1 MIENLIFPIDHI
13 IITIGSILIIFCFW
27 KGIVNSI
34 LGLLTWIG
42 SILITIYF
50 YNALSELINQQLLK
64 IEVLSNYEQI
74 TDLISTLLS
83 IPIIFLFSLFI
94 LKKLR
99 KIISSDLDS
108 QTLGKII
115 DKIFGFLFG
124 FIFSYIIFSTII
136 YFTNNFELLN
146 FLNEWLLNNSYL
158 LSELDSFNDSL
169 LNAII
174 GVEEENIS

>member
-1 MIENLIFPIDHI
+1 MIENFIFPLDYILL
-13 IITIGSILIIFCFW
+13 TIGSLVIIFCFLR
-27 KGIVNSI
+27 GVISSI

-42 SILITIYF
+42 SIIITIYF
-50 YNALSELINQQLLK
+50 YSNLANFIDSQLLNIDILK
-64 IEVLSNYEQI
+64 NYEQI
-74 TDLISTLLS
+74 TKFISTIISVPL
-83 IPIIFLFSLFI
+83 IFLISLFI
-94 LKKLR
+94 LKKIR
-99 KIISSDLDS
+99 KIISSDIDK
-108 QTLGKII
+108 QILGLLI

-146 FLNEWLLNNSYL
+146 FLNKWLLDNSYL

-169 LNAII
+169 LKSII